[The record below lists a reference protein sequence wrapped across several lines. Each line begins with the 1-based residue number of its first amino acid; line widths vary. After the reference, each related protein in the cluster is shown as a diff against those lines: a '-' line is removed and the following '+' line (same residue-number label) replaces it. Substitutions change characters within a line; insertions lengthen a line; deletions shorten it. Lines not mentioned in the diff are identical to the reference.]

1 MQLKIPAHTC
11 DRYRVRWKWST
22 QQLVED
28 WMSRGHTNTYMA
40 RWFPDLYHVFA
51 WKQCILCP
59 ALHHGCYT
67 LIYVTS
73 IFFAPGTIAHGF
85 FRPPHSLAFSRGC
98 SLAINST
105 WQQHHN
111 RFSFKSNFSPYQHF
125 LWKCFHYRYFGC
137 LSSAVRS
144 FTKLYTRN
152 FKISLNF
159 YKKVYTFC
167 MNWRQDLMQTNL
179 LLFGCF
185 WKVVI
190 THLFFKSPLYTLQMA
205 KCK

>member
-40 RWFPDLYHVFA
+40 HWFPDLYHVFA

-159 YKKVYTFC
+159 YKKGMYILHELKTGLNADKFATFWMFLKSC
-167 MNWRQDLMQTNL
+167 YHSLVFQMTLIHSTN
-179 LLFGCF
+179 G
-185 WKVVI
+185 
-190 THLFFKSPLYTLQMA
+190 
-205 KCK
+205 